1 MSRPGGTFNIR
12 FHGLHSSRGCTRRAG
27 VAWGGLSAARELQPE
42 RQVRLACGAARV
54 LRGPARNF
62 GGTDRVKGMTIL
74 VGYTPSTK
82 GQAALTAAVDLA
94 KKTGDKLYVVNAGV
108 GEAVDE
114 REVAT
119 EDQLNKAR
127 EYMKSEGVE
136 GKVKQYLRGNDAA
149 EELLA
154 LTEARSDVT
163 MLVIG
168 LRRRSPVGKLFMGSI
183 SQKIIL
189 NAKVPVLSVRE
200 AEEYEV

>member
-1 MSRPGGTFNIR
+1 
-12 FHGLHSSRGCTRRAG
+12 
-27 VAWGGLSAARELQPE
+27 
-42 RQVRLACGAARV
+42 
-54 LRGPARNF
+54 
-62 GGTDRVKGMTIL
+62 MTIL

-154 LTEARSDVT
+154 LAEARSDVT

-200 AEEYEV
+200 AEDYEL